1 MANDIIITPISA
13 SIEFSGSNTSTIR
26 LNVDASG
33 SILFSGNSGSLFG
46 ITDNLSGSLMS
57 VNTIAGLPI
66 LEVFSDNNV
75 NIGKYNGEAIRV
87 TGSGVDVMLGSGSVL
102 FVSSSKNVGINVTR
116 FDTTAAEALLV
127 SGSTYNIIS
136 ADANLN
142 NYAQTHV
149 QNFNAGTAA
158 SSDVVTTNNAGT
170 ELGNYVDM
178 GINSSGYTAAFIGAA
193 NDGYIYNTGSDF
205 FVGNASPGRGLFLF
219 VGGVTNTAS
228 IFLSSSGN
236 VGIGTTGVTANR
248 LTVQGNISASSFT
261 GSISGSITTA
271 LTASSL
277 TVANSY
283 LVANLSASVG
293 LSSSLLRAATITGSN
308 VGIVTGLTVGGATV
322 LNGTATI
329 NNTLS
334 ASGTITL
341 GITNVRGA
349 LSASSV
355 TASVISASASIT
367 SSGLLINGNI
377 SASGL
382 ITASS
387 IWGTGQL
394 VYQEFHATGSLLADA
409 LFSSSATTGS
419 DVVMTVRG
427 NTLTGSSIG
436 IVIDVSGSQ
445 TSFAISASRGEII
458 GTIFSGSRFSG
469 SFTGSA
475 FGTAS
480 WATSA
485 SWAPGGG
492 GLSGGT
498 TNYIPLWT
506 GATSQGSSVISQSGN
521 LIAVSGSLNVSRSVT
536 ASIYTGSNFIG
547 SITTI
552 SSSATTA
559 VDLRYGLTQ
568 MQLSQSIT
576 TLNHSNTNNGLVTW
590 MLATVGAGTAV
601 TVTWPTSYKWPGG
614 VAPSLTTTAGKRDVY
629 QFMSYDGAST
639 STGYVFATVVAQNM

>member
-1 MANDIIITPISA
+1 MATLQTTNITGSLNIS
-13 SIEFSGSNTSTIR
+13 SSGLNSGSTLLS
-26 LNVDASG
+26 VDGFAG
-33 SILFSGNSGSLFG
+33 RVFSVIDSLSGSLFSVAG
-46 ITDNLSGSLMS
+46 NSG
-57 VNTIAGLPI
+57 VPI
-66 LEVFSDNNV
+66 IEVFSDQRV
-75 NIGKYNGEAIRV
+75 NIGQFNGEAIKV
-87 TGSGVDVMLGSGSVL
+87 QVSGSDVALGSGSVL
-102 FVSSSKNVGINVTR
+102 FVSSSKNVGINSTA
-116 FDTTAAEALLV
+116 FDATAREALLV

-178 GINSSGYTAAFIGAA
+178 GINSSGYTAGFIGAA
-193 NDGYIYNTGSDF
+193 NDGYIYNTGSNF
-205 FVGNASPGRGLFLF
+205 FVGNASPGKGLFLF
-219 VGGVTNTAS
+219 AGSVTNTAS
-228 IFLSSSGN
+228 VFISSSGN
-236 VGIGTTGVTANR
+236 VGIGTIGVTANR

-277 TVANSY
+277 TIANNY
-283 LVANLSASVG
+283 QVTNLSASVG
-293 LSSSLLRAATITGSN
+293 LSSSRLLAGTITSSN
-308 VGIVTGLTVGGATV
+308 VGIITGLTVGGATII
-322 LNGTATI
+322 NGTTTI

-334 ASGTITL
+334 ASATTTL

-349 LSASSV
+349 LSAS
-355 TASVISASASIT
+355 AGIT

-387 IWGTGQL
+387 IFGTGQL
-394 VYQEFHATGSLLADA
+394 IYQEFHATGSLLGDA
-409 LFSSSATTGS
+409 LFSSSVTTGS

-469 SFTGSA
+469 SFTGST

-480 WATSA
+480 WAFSA

-521 LIAVSGSLNVSRSVT
+521 LIAVSGSLNVSQNIT
-536 ASIYTGSNFIG
+536 ASLYTGSNFVG
-547 SITTI
+547 SINTI

>member
-1 MANDIIITPISA
+1 MPNDIIITPISA

-308 VGIVTGLTVGGATV
+308 VGIVSGLTVGGATV

-419 DVVMTVRG
+419 DVVMAVRG
-427 NTLTGSSIG
+427 NTLTGSAIG
-436 IVIDVSGSQ
+436 IIIDVSGSQ
-445 TSFAISASRGEII
+445 TSFAISASRGTIL
-458 GTIFSGSRFSG
+458 GTIFSGSIFSG
-469 SFTGSA
+469 SHTGST

-492 GLSGGT
+492 LSGGT
-498 TNYIPLWT
+498 TNFIPLWT
-506 GATSQGSSVISQSGN
+506 GASSQGSSVISQSGTVIN
-521 LIAVSGSLNVSRSVT
+521 VAGSIFSTGSVT
-536 ASIYTGSNFIG
+536 GSVFTGSNFIG
-547 SITTI
+547 SINTI
-552 SSSATTA
+552 SSSATVTL
-559 VDLRYGLTQ
+559 DLRYALTQ

-576 TLNHSNTNNGLVTW
+576 NLTHSNANNGMLTW

-601 TVTWPTSYKWPGG
+601 TITWPTSYKWPGG
-614 VAPSLTTTAGKRDVY
+614 VAPSLTTTANKRDVY

-639 STGYVFATVVAQNM
+639 SSGYVFATVVAQNM